1 MRMTTAHP
9 APARRLRADDGFSMF
24 LTIMTMFVTAMF
36 VAAGFAAANGD
47 LPLSGDSRDRKLAF
61 AGAEAGLSFYQ
72 YHLNQD
78 NDYWLKCTNVAPPNT
93 TEKSPVNQVWD
104 GTSDRNWRTVPGSSA
119 QYTIELL
126 PAPGHT
132 QCVEQQQVSMINPAN
147 GSFRIRVTGRPREG
161 STLKRSIVATFRRKS
176 FLDFLYFTD
185 FETTDPKNYAST
197 EAATASACAGKYR
210 PARNLVTTGS
220 GCREIS
226 FVTGDGISGPV
237 HTNDNVQVC
246 GTPYF
251 GRTSPDMG
259 DVMEI
264 TGNNPSRGWV
274 DGPSGSCS
282 GNNPSFAH
290 PPVVGAKPVP
300 MPSTNSSIKDLAQTD
315 YSYVG
320 PTTISITGDQMWVT
334 NAAKGWTN
342 MQKDT
347 PPNGV
352 IYVANDPTKLCSPEP
367 PSNMTYNASKVPGCG
382 DLTVSGTSSES
393 LTLAAANDIIVR
405 ADPSVDNS
413 GLLKTGDAVI
423 GLIADN
429 FVRLYHQSDNSGV
442 PTNVEIDAAILSL
455 AHSFTVDNYGKGSP
469 NGKLTVNGAIAQK
482 YRGAVGTGGA
492 SSLSSGFKK
501 NYVYDDR
508 LKFQTPP
515 YFLQPVAASW
525 SIVKRH
531 EQVPAR

>member
-1 MRMTTAHP
+1 MRMTDAHT
-9 APARRLRADDGFSMF
+9 ARRLGAEQGFSMF
-24 LTIMTMFVTAMF
+24 LVIMTMFVTAMF

-61 AGAEAGLSFYQ
+61 SAAEAGLSFYQ

-78 NDYWLKCTNVAPPNT
+78 NDYWLKCTNVAPPNA
-93 TEKSPVNQVWD
+93 TEKSPVNQKWD
-104 GTSDRNWRTVPGSSA
+104 GTSERNWRTVPGSTA

-132 QCVEQQQVSMINPAN
+132 QCEEQKQESMIDPKS
-147 GSFRIRVTGRPREG
+147 GSFRIRVTGRPREN

-185 FETTDPKNYAST
+185 YETTDPKNYASS
-197 EAATASACAGKYR
+197 EASTASACANKYR
-210 PARNLVTTGS
+210 PARSVVGS
-220 GCREIS
+220 CREIS
-226 FVTGDGISGPV
+226 FVTGDGINGPV
-237 HTNDNVQVC
+237 HTNDNLQIC
-246 GTPYF
+246 GTPTF

-259 DVMEI
+259 DKMEI
-264 TGNNPSRGWV
+264 TGNNPSKGWV

-290 PPVVGAKPVP
+290 PAIVGAKAVP
-300 MPSTNSSIKDLAQTD
+300 MPSTNSSIKDLAKPD
-315 YSYVG
+315 YSFVG
-320 PTTISITGDQMWVT
+320 PTTIVINGDQMTIT
-334 NAAKGWTN
+334 NAKKGWTN
-342 MQKDT
+342 MSK
-347 PPNGV
+347 PAPSNGV
-352 IYVANDPTKLCSPEP
+352 VYVANDTTKTCSPEP
-367 PSNMTYNASKVPGCG
+367 PSNMTYADPKGCG
-382 DLTVSGTSSES
+382 DLWVSGSSSTS
-393 LTLAAANDIIVR
+393 LTLAAANDIVVQ

-413 GLLKTGDAVI
+413 GLRKTGDAVI

-429 FVRLYHQSDNSGV
+429 FVRLYHRSDNSGV
-442 PTNVEIDAAILSL
+442 PTNVTIDAAILSL
-455 AHSFTVDNYGKGSP
+455 LHSFTVDNYGRGAP

-492 SSLSSGFKK
+492 ASLASGFKK

-508 LKFQTPP
+508 LRFQTPP

-531 EQVPAR
+531 EQVPAT